1 MKNARIALKLPI
13 LLFCLTITSATVTA
27 VLNYAAVKGWVD
39 TLVAS
44 GAINAEVATQIRH
57 DAIANFASIA
67 QFTSL
72 AVLFATTLIIR
83 KMVGPLTTLYQQLS
97 KVAQD
102 KDLSYRVP
110 VNGECEVGKSAS
122 ASNQML
128 TVFEDF
134 VTSTAHGA
142 KQMEVMSN
150 SLADASVELARDSHT
165 RSSSVDQLS
174 AMLTE
179 TASQAAAAV
188 DAAQMVGASVKQARQ
203 SAIDGEKEVDM
214 MVTAMSEISETAQD
228 LAKIMEVINDIAFQ
242 TKILALNANV
252 EAARAGVHGK
262 GFAVVANEV
271 GDLARRSADA
281 ASRSAD
287 LIAQS
292 LDRAELG
299 RTAATTTRDAFGKIV
314 EHVAAADRDIK
325 RIDSVIN
332 EQKSA
337 VDVANDTSN
346 LISGTAMND
355 LERTDQI
362 SKAANRLK
370 EQSQDVRSRLEQ
382 FKSSANDTKG
392 ARYA

>member
-13 LLFCLTITSATVTA
+13 VLFCLTIASATITA
-27 VLNYAAVKGWVD
+27 VLNYVAVKGWVD
-39 TLVAS
+39 TLATS
-44 GAINAEVATQIRH
+44 GVIGAELATQIRH

-72 AVLFATTLIIR
+72 AVLFVTTLIIR
-83 KMVGPLTTLYQQLS
+83 KMVGPLTQLYRQLS
-97 KVAQD
+97 KVAED

-110 VNGECEVGKSAS
+110 VSGECEVGKSAA

-128 TVFEDF
+128 QVFEEF
-134 VTSTAHGA
+134 VASTAHGA
-142 KQMEVMSN
+142 KQMEIMSN
-150 SLADASVELARDSHT
+150 SLADASVDLARDSHT

-203 SAIDGEKEVDM
+203 SAIEGEKEVGM
-214 MVTAMSEISETAQD
+214 MVTAMSEISDTAED

-252 EAARAGVHGK
+252 EAARAGIHGK

-281 ASRSAD
+281 ANRSAE

-292 LDRAELG
+292 LDRANLG
-299 RTAATTTRDAFGKIV
+299 RKAATTTRDAFGKIV
-314 EHVAAADRDIK
+314 EHVAAADQDIK
-325 RIDSVIN
+325 RIDAVIN
-332 EQKSA
+332 EQKNA
-337 VDVANDTSN
+337 VDVANDTP
-346 LISGTAMND
+346 T
-355 LERTDQI
+355 
-362 SKAANRLK
+362 
-370 EQSQDVRSRLEQ
+370 
-382 FKSSANDTKG
+382 
-392 ARYA
+392 